1 MIHLQ
6 YTPYAIPL
14 LVVGVVLVGLALLAW
29 WRRQAPGALS
39 FAVLML
45 AVAWWALGYMFELGS
60 ESLSG
65 KLFWTSFNFLGIVT
79 VPVAWLA
86 FALQY
91 TGRGRWLTRRN
102 LVLLAVVPFI
112 TLLLA
117 WTNGVHGLFR
127 TDARLAM
134 LGSFSALDPTY
145 GVGFWVF
152 AVYTY
157 VLNLASTLILIQ
169 ALVRSSHLY
178 RGQTAAVLVG
188 ALAPWLGNALYLSGL
203 SPFPYLDL
211 TPFAFAISGLTLS
224 WGLFRFRFLDIVPVA
239 RDTVIESM
247 SDGMV
252 VLDGQN
258 RVVDLNPAAQSIIG
272 SPASQVIGRPVGQV
286 LSAWSDLVER
296 YRDVARAQTEIVVGD
311 GGSQWVYDLRISPLT
326 DRRGRLTGRLV
337 ILRDI
342 TQRKQAEKELREAKE
357 AAEAANQAKSAF
369 LATMSHEIRTPMNGV
384 IGMTSLLLDTG
395 LTPEQREFTETIRQS
410 GEALLAIINA
420 ILDFSK
426 IEAGRMELESQPFN
440 LRECVESAADLL
452 TTQAVDKGLE
462 LAYFVN
468 EQVPA
473 AICGDVTRLRQI
485 LVNLLNN
492 AIKFT
497 ERGEVVVSVTS
508 DIGHRTSNVYELQ
521 FSVRDTGIGI
531 PPERIDRLFQSFSQV
546 DASTTR
552 RYGGTGLG
560 LAISRRLSEL
570 MGGRMWVESEVGEG
584 STFHFTIRA
593 EAAPVPTPV
602 YLQGAQPDL
611 RGKRVLIV
619 DDNETNRRIL
629 MLQTQAWGMVPRETA
644 SPEEALG
651 WVRRG
656 DALDVAIL
664 DMQMPEMDGLMLA
677 AEIRKERDAGELP
690 LVMLTSLGRQ
700 EVGMGEVKWAAF
712 LTKPVKA
719 SQLYDALV
727 GIFATAVREEPD
739 AKRPVGSQF
748 DAEMGKRQP
757 LRILLAEDNAV
768 NQKLALRLLERMGYR
783 ADLAA
788 NGLEALEALQRQR
801 YDVVLMDV
809 QMPEMDGLEATRRI
823 RGEIAEGVQPQ
834 IVAMTANA
842 MKEDR
847 EICLAAGMDDYI
859 SKPIR
864 VEDLVGALGRCR
876 PLET

>member
-1 MIHLQ
+1 
-6 YTPYAIPL
+6 
-14 LVVGVVLVGLALLAW
+14 
-29 WRRQAPGALS
+29 
-39 FAVLML
+39 
-45 AVAWWALGYMFELGS
+45 
-60 ESLSG
+60 
-65 KLFWTSFNFLGIVT
+65 
-79 VPVAWLA
+79 
-86 FALQY
+86 
-91 TGRGRWLTRRN
+91 
-102 LVLLAVVPFI
+102 
-112 TLLLA
+112 
-117 WTNGVHGLFR
+117 
-127 TDARLAM
+127 
-134 LGSFSALDPTY
+134 
-145 GVGFWVF
+145 
-152 AVYTY
+152 
-157 VLNLASTLILIQ
+157 
-169 ALVRSSHLY
+169 
-178 RGQTAAVLVG
+178 
-188 ALAPWLGNALYLSGL
+188 
-203 SPFPYLDL
+203 
-211 TPFAFAISGLTLS
+211 
-224 WGLFRFRFLDIVPVA
+224 
-239 RDTVIESM
+239 
-247 SDGMV
+247 
-252 VLDGQN
+252 
-258 RVVDLNPAAQSIIG
+258 
-272 SPASQVIGRPVGQV
+272 
-286 LSAWSDLVER
+286 
-296 YRDVARAQTEIVVGD
+296 
-311 GGSQWVYDLRISPLT
+311 
-326 DRRGRLTGRLV
+326 
-337 ILRDI
+337 
-342 TQRKQAEKELREAKE
+342 
-357 AAEAANQAKSAF
+357 
-369 LATMSHEIRTPMNGV
+369 
-384 IGMTSLLLDTG
+384 
-395 LTPEQREFTETIRQS
+395 
-410 GEALLAIINA
+410 
-420 ILDFSK
+420 
-426 IEAGRMELESQPFN
+426 
-440 LRECVESAADLL
+440 
-452 TTQAVDKGLE
+452 LE
-462 LAYFVN
+462 LAYLVN
-468 EQVPA
+468 ERVPA
-473 AICGDVTRLRQI
+473 AVCGDVTRLRQI

-508 DIGHRTSNVYELQ
+508 EVLGPTSQVQGPTSDVPTVLPSDTGRWTSDVGRQTSNVYELQ

-593 EAAPVPTPV
+593 EAAPVPTPE
-602 YLQGAQPDL
+602 YLQGARPDL
-611 RGKRVLIV
+611 KGKRVLIV

-629 MLQTQAWGMVPRETA
+629 VLQTEAWGMAPRETA
-644 SPEEALG
+644 SPAEALG
-651 WVRRG
+651 WVRSG

-677 AEIRKERDAGELP
+677 AEIQKERDAGELP

-700 EVGMGEVKWAAF
+700 EAGMGEVKWAAF

-739 AKRPVGSQF
+739 AERLVGSQF

-788 NGLEALEALQRQR
+788 NGLEVLEALQRQT

-809 QMPEMDGLEATRRI
+809 QMPEVDGLEATRRI

-834 IVAMTANA
+834 IIAMTANA